1 MVKSGLTPHHVAQRM
16 GVYHTWMA
24 KWVREFDETGRVRP
38 TGKFEPYADAI
49 VSMIE
54 ADTARSTHAL

>member
-16 GVYHTWMA
+16 GVYHRVDGET
-24 KWVREFDETGRVRP
+24 EFDVTARVRP
-38 TGKFEPYADAI
+38 AGKFEPYADAI